1 MTIDLD
7 ADLEESK
14 VRWVYDVK
22 ADLLKVEVTSYSDK
36 QVLELYKEELEELE
50 EMILKEILHGS
61 EIEQEEFDVS
71 IE

>member
-1 MTIDLD
+1 MTIDFD

-14 VRWVYDVK
+14 GRWVYDVK

-36 QVLELYKEELEELE
+36 QVLELYKEELEE
-50 EMILKEILHGS
+50 MILEEILHGS